1 MKTLFQIIITLS
13 FVIIAFIGCEKDDPF
28 INAEEEIPNIK
39 VSVHYV
45 LNEKEI
51 PDVNSVVYVFFEK
64 KHEDFTNLDYIG
76 EGVFSNEKGFISPNK
91 SLKVDSD
98 GVVIFELNDE
108 EIKKDFIILVESNYT
123 KINSLTYFDKYEKGV
138 CLKAIFR

>member
-13 FVIIAFIGCEKDDPF
+13 FVIIAVSGCEKKHPF
-28 INAEEEIPNIK
+28 INTEEEIPNIK

-45 LNEKEI
+45 LDEKVI
-51 PDVNSVVYVFFEK
+51 PDVHSGVYVFFEK
-64 KHEDFTNLDYIG
+64 EHEDFTYWDYAG
-76 EGVFSNEKGFISPNK
+76 EGIFSNGKEFITPNK
-91 SLKVDSD
+91 SLKADNN
-98 GVVIFELNDE
+98 GMAIFELNDE

-138 CLKAIFR
+138 YLKAIFR